1 MDSDDE
7 KTHELLGNYV
17 GASEGGINETDVT
30 IAIFSR
36 ESREKGIKK
45 YTAYLI
51 KGQDKN
57 GSF

>member
-36 ESREKGIKK
+36 
-45 YTAYLI
+45 
-51 KGQDKN
+51 
-57 GSF
+57 